1 MSRSIFRF
9 SSRAA
14 FSLLWGASL
23 SGFVLGSGAAQAEDA
38 RTGTEPEPRVEDTA
52 KASAEIIFTGFSRH
66 ADQGA
71 SIFVRMT
78 GEVPVQTERA
88 GKRLTYRLNGARLK
102 LQNNQNPLPTEYFG
116 PPVSNVALVPSSTGV
131 DLVIDLSG
139 SPGEAGPTHRYAL
152 QGGIATL
159 HVELPPAELS
169 KAAP

>member
-1 MSRSIFRF
+1 MSRSISRF
-9 SSRAA
+9 SSKAA
-14 FSLLWGASL
+14 FSLLLGALL
-23 SGFVLGSGAAQAEDA
+23 SGLVLGSGAAQAEDA
-38 RTGTEPEPRVEDTA
+38 RAGTEPEARAADAVP
-52 KASAEIIFTGFSRH
+52 ASAEIIFTGFARH
-66 ADQGA
+66 PDQGA

-78 GEVPVQTERA
+78 GEVPVQAERA

-102 LQNNQNPLPTEYFG
+102 LQNNQNPLPTEHFG

-139 SPGEAGPTHRYAL
+139 SPGQAGPTHRYAL

-169 KAAP
+169 QASP